1 MILLG
6 SNQLSTIKWGRLL
19 NSWRGFLTITHIVSN
34 KPWLH
39 FLWCQNRETR
49 KKIVYPKVARDEL
62 NLSMKISASIKISL
76 EHTSIL
82 QDEEI
87 LSIHLIFQ
95 HVSKHMYFINKI
107 LYIFNYFCR
116 VYIERNLCTIWINII
131 WWNHYQF
138 LVCP

>member
-1 MILLG
+1 MILLR

-49 KKIVYPKVARDEL
+49 KKNVYPKVARDEL

-87 LSIHLIFQ
+87 LSIDLIFQ
-95 HVSKHMYFINKI
+95 HVSKHMYFIN
-107 LYIFNYFCR
+107 IFNSLSR